1 MNNFFHEL
9 RKYPSVIASLIL
21 ISFLIGVSIYAI
33 TTIPYEE
40 AKRLWRGGEEIWY
53 TNPRQ
58 AAPEWI
64 NWFSKNK
71 QAVSFSLRTTNP
83 GVSRTI
89 LTEEN
94 GNSEI
99 IFSIP
104 FDYQYDSFP
113 QELMIYFSSTF
124 TAKQPYADVTLITPD
139 GREIHLNNFALINR
153 QTYRLSQD
161 DRLTRWLRNDNVLQ
175 ALFRDPQVETPTPL
189 KGSYSVVI
197 SAYTFEANSTVDVE
211 LVMHGTLA
219 GWAGTDH
226 LRRDLSVALLWGTPI
241 ALAFGL
247 LAALGTTFTTMVIA
261 AIGAW
266 YRGWLDELIQRVT
279 EINLVLPFLPLLLM
293 IGTFHSRSIWVILG
307 ATILLNIFGGA
318 IKTNRAIFLQIK
330 ESPYIEA
337 ARVYN
342 ASDIR
347 IILRY
352 LTPRLIPTLIPQLV
366 TLIPTYVFIE
376 ASLAV
381 LGLGDPELP
390 TWGKVINDAFVNSA
404 PYQGLYYWMLEP
416 AVMLIITSLAFA
428 MLGFSL
434 DRIFN
439 PRLRQI

>member
-71 QAVSFSLRTTNP
+71 QAVSFSLNTTSP

-124 TAKQPYADVTLITPD
+124 TAKQPYADVTWVTPD

-161 DRLTRWLRNDNVLQ
+161 DRLTRLLRNDNVLQ

-189 KGSYSVVI
+189 KGTYRMVI

-247 LAALGTTFTTMVIA
+247 LAALGTTITTMVIA

-307 ATILLNIFGGA
+307 ATIVLNIFGGA

-330 ESPYIEA
+330 ETPYIEA

-428 MLGFSL
+428 MLGFAL